1 MTNRNKLV
9 RFFITYP
16 HANSSSK
23 FLDADTS
30 KEDFVSVL
38 SCFDYKTLLVV
49 EEPHRKSSG
58 NHFHAVLILTKG
70 LTFKFVLNKLQLTYP
85 DASDRIDISACKS
98 PSGSYRYLT
107 QIGYIP
113 SGKRTDSS
121 FNPKSVADLD
131 PEPVILGCPDSLIP
145 KDLFRPFSA
154 RDWARLCRVCDPSG
168 ILLNPDWEIAK
179 QNPFLKM

>member
-23 FLDADTS
+23 FPNSDTS

-38 SCFDYKTLLVV
+38 SSFDYKTLLVV

-58 NHFHAVLILTKG
+58 NHFHAVLILNKG

-113 SGKRTDSS
+113 SAKRSDST
-121 FNPKSVADLD
+121 FNPKGVPELD
-131 PEPVILGCPDSLIP
+131 AEPVILGSLDSLIP
-145 KDLFRPFSA
+145 KDLFLPFSA
-154 RDWARLCRVCDPSG
+154 RDWARLIRVCDPSG
-168 ILLNPDWEIAK
+168 ILLDSNWESAK
-179 QNPFLKM
+179 QNPFLKI